1 MDDSMGRDIFMIVDK
16 QKARMFIVVVSGAL
30 QCSPLRTY
38 DIQHHIQVCSTIN
51 SFVIIA
57 VDMVDVA
64 AVE

>member
-1 MDDSMGRDIFMIVDK
+1 MGRDIFMIVDK

-30 QCSPLRTY
+30 QCSPSTY
-38 DIQHHIQVCSTIN
+38 DIHHIQVCSTIN